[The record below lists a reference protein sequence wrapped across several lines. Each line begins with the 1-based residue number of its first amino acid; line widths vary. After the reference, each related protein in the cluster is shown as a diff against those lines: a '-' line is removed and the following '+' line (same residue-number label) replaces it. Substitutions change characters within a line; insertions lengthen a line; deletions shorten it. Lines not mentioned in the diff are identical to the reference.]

1 MMPGVWRVAALPLL
15 VVLALL
21 EPLITFTF
29 AALSLLGLLV
39 TLFFYLVGPPGFHVL
54 TMLAISLGF
63 ALILVP
69 YHALVRWLSAR

>member
-1 MMPGVWRVAALPLL
+1 MLGLWRLAALPLL
-15 VVLALL
+15 LVLALL
-21 EPLITFTF
+21 EPLITFVF
-29 AALSLLGLLV
+29 AAVSLLGLLT
-39 TLFFYLVGPPGFHVL
+39 TLFFYLFGRPGFPVL